1 MDINSN
7 RCMGYPEKYSETNV
21 DLLFC
26 CECIYIFMLVII
38 EQGRHETHSVI
49 IRDWHLICFG
59 FSNKVPIYNTSWRGC
74 KCFFIICFCQVA
86 NITCACANGKKE
98 YRRNETS
105 GQFVP
110 YFIWCSCTGFPS
122 RCYEIITKI
131 IKTPVWFW

>member
-7 RCMGYPEKYSETNV
+7 RCMDYPEKNIQKLMSTFCFVANV
-21 DLLFC
+21 YTF
-26 CECIYIFMLVII
+26 FMLVII

-74 KCFFIICFCQVA
+74 KCFFCQVA
-86 NITCACANGKKE
+86 NLTCACANGKKE

-131 IKTPVWFW
+131 IKTPVSFW